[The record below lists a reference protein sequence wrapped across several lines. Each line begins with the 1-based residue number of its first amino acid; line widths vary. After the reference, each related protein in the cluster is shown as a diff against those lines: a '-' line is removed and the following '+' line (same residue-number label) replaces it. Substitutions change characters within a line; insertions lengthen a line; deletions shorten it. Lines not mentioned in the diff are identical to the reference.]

1 MAHTRIIGDIHGYL
15 HDYEILLAGQD
26 RSVQV
31 GDFGIG
37 FAGSYWHD
45 KVNDLHRNTNHR
57 FIRGNHDNPGMCPEM
72 VGWIPDMTVEGD
84 VMYVGGAWSID
95 WGSRVDGVNWWSQT
109 EELSPRELYEAISVY
124 EKAKPR
130 VMITHDC
137 PTEAATHMFFKT
149 GLAPSGPNGQ
159 IQTRTAAAFQTMFE
173 IHQPDFWFYG
183 HWHFTRELDLNGTHF
198 HCLGELD
205 FVDFDFEKMDY
216 VR

>member
-1 MAHTRIIGDIHGYL
+1 MALTRIIGDIHGNVR
-15 HDYEILLAGQD
+15 DYENLLTNRK

-37 FAGSYWHD
+37 FAGPYWHE
-45 KVNDLHRNTNHR
+45 KVNDVHRNTQHR
-57 FIRGNHDNPGMCPEM
+57 FIRGNHDNPSMCPEM

-84 VMYVGGAWSID
+84 VMFVGGAWSID
-95 WGSRVDGVNWWSQT
+95 WAARLDGVNWWSQT
-109 EELSPRELYEAISVY
+109 EELSPRELYRAIEIY
-124 EKAKPR
+124 EEAKPR

-137 PTEAATHMFFKT
+137 PTLAAARLFFDT
-149 GLAPSGPNGQ
+149 GLALSLRQ
-159 IQTRTAAAFQTMFE
+159 VQTRTAAAFQTMFE

-183 HWHFTRELDLNGTHF
+183 HWHHTVEADINGTHF